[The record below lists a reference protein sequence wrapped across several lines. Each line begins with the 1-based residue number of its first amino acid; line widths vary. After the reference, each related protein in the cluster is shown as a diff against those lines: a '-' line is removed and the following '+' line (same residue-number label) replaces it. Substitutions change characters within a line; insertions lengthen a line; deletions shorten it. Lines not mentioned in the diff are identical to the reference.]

1 VPDQGGPSEPAAT
14 PLPRASRLS
23 RSERRTQLLGA
34 AQEVFIANGY
44 HGAAMDEI
52 AARAGVTKP
61 VLYQHFPGK
70 LELYLALIDAQ
81 TEELFG
87 RITAALASTDDN
99 QQRIHG
105 VLGAYFDFV
114 DDATGAAPGGFRLL
128 FESDLGND
136 PQVHERVQRRESAIL
151 RAVADVVADDT
162 GLARPEA
169 ELLAVALT
177 GVSQVVARWWLA
189 NNRPVSKAVA
199 VSLIETLLWRGISQ
213 FPLQSDSGELSAPTT
228 DNSPLSGS

>member
-1 VPDQGGPSEPAAT
+1 MAERAAV
-14 PLPRASRLS
+14 ASSARPNRLS
-23 RSERRTQLLGA
+23 RSARRTQLLAA

-52 AARAGVTKP
+52 AARAGISKP

-70 LELYLALIDAQ
+70 LELYLALIDTQ
-81 TEELFG
+81 TDELFG

-105 VLGAYFDFV
+105 VLVAYFDFI
-114 DDATGAAPGGFRLL
+114 DDGTGGAPGAFRLL

-136 PQVHERVQRRESAIL
+136 PQVRERVERRERAIMH
-151 RAVADVVADDT
+151 AVADVVADDT
-162 GLARPEA
+162 GLAQPEA

-189 NNRPVSKAVA
+189 NDRPVSKQVA
-199 VSLIETLLWRGISQ
+199 VSLIETLQWRGISN
-213 FPLQSDSGELSAPTT
+213 FPLHPEPKLWDGDVPGRENPEH
-228 DNSPLSGS
+228 